1 VRAKTPYPVAVT
13 VWVAADSPED
23 AQGEAQRLFPGHDGA
38 AAVVL
43 VNRVAV
49 DRVTVGEVNADLYA
63 TTRQA
68 DQATAAPDTGQLD
81 EATLTLLAAGLVDVG
96 AYNHPN
102 LVAAARAFQEHR
114 SVAAAVN
121 AVIGEGVVEQAS
133 GAHGRVSG
141 PVAGLPDTGS
151 WWETVLV
158 IDTRLGPEAT
168 IHTTH
173 DGAIAELARY
183 VGDHWHERFD
193 RPRPADD
200 RAAID
205 QYFEGNDREDYHVL
219 EAERRP

>member
-1 VRAKTPYPVAVT
+1 VRATTGYPVAVT

-23 AQGEAQRLFPGHDGA
+23 AQGEAKRLFPGHDGA
-38 AAVVL
+38 AAVV
-43 VNRVAV
+43 VGNRVAV
-49 DRVTVGEVNADLYA
+49 DRVTVGAVDLDLYA

-68 DQATAAPDTGQLD
+68 DQATATPDTDEFD
-81 EATLTLLAAGLVDVG
+81 EAALTLLAPGLVDVG
-96 AYNHPN
+96 AYSQAN
-102 LVAAARAFQEHR
+102 LIAAARAFQEHR

-121 AVIGEGVVEQAS
+121 AITREGGGKQDP
-133 GAHGRVSG
+133 GAHSRVPG
-141 PVAGLPDTGS
+141 PVAGLPDPES
-151 WWETVLV
+151 SWETVLV
-158 IDTRLGPEAT
+158 IDTRLGPAAT

-183 VGDHWHERFD
+183 VRDHWHERFD

-219 EAERRP
+219 DAERRP